1 MTDEAEGTE
10 RDRGST
16 WFSWL
21 FGIAV
26 LATLVAV
33 VERRSEGEELA
44 RQLEQ
49 AEPGFVW
56 LALALQLGTYV
67 ADAAIFQG
75 VLSRAGHRER
85 LSSFVPLGLAKLFMD
100 QAIPSGGI
108 SGTMLVIRALD
119 RRGVPHAVVSAA
131 VLVDLLAHYVAH
143 VIVTASALVVLASL
157 GRLLPVVLVPSAM
170 FGALAI
176 FVPSLLVYLHRR
188 GAAPLPR
195 LVARLPIQGFL
206 RAIAGA
212 RPDLVASL
220 PLLARSTGLHLAIL
234 ALDGLTLWAMLE
246 AVGEH
251 PTVAPVVASYVLAQI
266 TRIVGFVPGGLGP
279 FEAASVAL
287 LRLVGTPL
295 ASALTATLLYRGL
308 SFFLPLVPGLLFAH
322 REGGR
327 RPG

>member
-33 VERRSEGEELA
+33 VERRSEGEEFA

-220 PLLARSTGLHLAIL
+220 PCSLARPGSTSRSSRSTGSPSGRCSRRSASIRPSRRSSR
-234 ALDGLTLWAMLE
+234 
-246 AVGEH
+246 
-251 PTVAPVVASYVLAQI
+251 PTSSPRSPAS
-266 TRIVGFVPGGLGP
+266 
-279 FEAASVAL
+279 SV
-287 LRLVGTPL
+287 
-295 ASALTATLLYRGL
+295 SC
-308 SFFLPLVPGLLFAH
+308 
-322 REGGR
+322 REGSVPSRRRASPSSDWSGR
-327 RPG
+327 RSPPR